1 VIVGKSD
8 VSIIGSGDM
17 AGAIGA
23 LALKGGNTVE
33 ILGRDGAKAAAR
45 AEALG
50 DGATTGTWGDTPAG
64 DIVIL
69 AVLFESAVPVV
80 SRYGDA
86 LDGKVIVDITNPFN
100 SSATGLAVPDDTS
113 VAKMIAEAA
122 PASARVVKAFNTIF
136 RAVLEAGRPLD
147 IFIAGDDAQSK
158 ASVSA
163 FIESLGLRPR
173 DAGDLTMAHWLEGA
187 GLLSMGLAR
196 NGVGNFDFSLG
207 VNLGKRTE

>member
-1 VIVGKSD
+1 VGKSD
-8 VSIIGSGDM
+8 ISIIGSGNM

-23 LALKGGNTVE
+23 LALKGGNAVE
-33 ILGRDGAKAAAR
+33 IVGRDAAKAT
-45 AEALG
+45 ALTQKLG
-50 DGATTGTWGDTPAG
+50 GGATAGTWSAAPAG

-80 SRYGDA
+80 SQFGDA
-86 LDGKVIVDITNPFN
+86 LDGKIIVDITNPFN
-100 SSATGLAVPDDTS
+100 PSATGLAVPDDTS
-113 VAKMIAEAA
+113 IARMVAEAA
-122 PASARVVKAFNTIF
+122 PASAQVVKAFNTIF
-136 RAVLEAGRPLD
+136 RAVLESGGPLD
-147 IFIAGDDAQSK
+147 VFMAGDDAQAK
-158 ASVSA
+158 ASVSG

-207 VNLGKRTE
+207 VNLG